1 MPSRCLPIPPFK
13 AEYSPELVARGLGDL
28 TSGHLVTFG
37 AGRIIERPE
46 RDPRPSGSRV
56 SRHGFPWPDVV
67 SRARLTVSYRSAH
80 GWLMLR
86 AHAQH
91 R

>member
-1 MPSRCLPIPPFK
+1 MTELRAMCGMDRGSRGDHDRSPCLQ
-13 AEYSPELVARGLGDL
+13 LC
-28 TSGHLVTFG
+28 TWTTNG